1 MPTKKEKQPL
11 SVTHPELA
19 KEADGWDPALVTA
32 GSNKKML
39 WECKQGHKWEALISN
54 RSRGRGC
61 GKCAVEIN
69 AKKKLGVKF
78 TSNQLLVETHPE
90 IANEIVDIGK
100 VKLRKLRT
108 HSNTK
113 LVWRC
118 KNGHEYP
125 NTPNNRS
132 AGQGCPYCSGRKVL
146 KGYNDLQTT
155 HSELASQAFGWD
167 PTTISFGM
175 SKKLEWKCK
184 EGHIWSAIINLRTSQ
199 ETDCPFCTGKKV
211 LIGFNDLATT
221 HPEIAKEAYGWDPR
235 RVTYGSTKNALWKC
249 ANGHK
254 WTAVV
259 SARTPS
265 VKWTPSKK
273 TPKDE
278 GGKIENEEVSR
289 LDNLISNIATF
300 KSRKIETQD
309 APPMLNPEVRQE
321 AQVSISSMGSGCPS
335 CSQSGFDPNKDGWL
349 YFLQHPSWEML
360 QVGISNFPENRL
372 NQHLKSGW
380 ELVELRGPMDGHLAQ
395 QWETGILRMLKAK
408 GADLS
413 NAKIAGKFD
422 GYSEA
427 WSKSTFEI
435 KSIKELMRLTD
446 EFEEK

>member
-1 MPTKKEKQPL
+1 MPAKKDKQPL

-19 KEADGWDPALVTA
+19 KEAIGWDPGLFTA
-32 GSNKKML
+32 GSNQKML
-39 WECKQGHKWEALISN
+39 WECKDGHQWEALISN

-61 GKCAVEIN
+61 GKCAAAIN
-69 AKKKLGVKF
+69 AKKRLGTKF
-78 TSNQLLVETHPE
+78 TSNQLLIETHPE
-90 IANEIVDIGK
+90 IANEIVGIGK

-146 KGYNDLQTT
+146 KGFNDLQTT
-155 HSELASQAFGWD
+155 HSDLASQAFGWD

-175 SKKLEWKCK
+175 SKRLEWKCK
-184 EGHIWSAIINLRTSQ
+184 QGHTWSAIINLRSFQ
-199 ETDCPFCTGKKV
+199 ETDCPICTGKKV

-235 RVTYGSTKNALWKC
+235 KVTYGSTKNALWKC

-254 WTAVV
+254 WRAVV
-259 SARTPS
+259 SGRTPS
-265 VKWTPSKK
+265 VRFTPSKK
-273 TPKDE
+273 APKKE
-278 GGKIENEEVSR
+278 SREIEREQVSRIENI
-289 LDNLISNIATF
+289 ISNIAAF
-300 KSRKIETQD
+300 KSQKFVDQD
-309 APPMLNPEVRQE
+309 APQTSTNDVSQE
-321 AQVSISSMGSGCPS
+321 APVPFSSMGSGCPS
-335 CSQSGFDPNKDGWL
+335 CAQSGFDPNKDGWL

-372 NQHLKSGW
+372 NQHKKSGW
-380 ELVELRGPMDGHLAQ
+380 ELVELRGPMDGHLTQ
-395 QWETGILRMLKAK
+395 QWETAILRMLRAND
-408 GADLS
+408 ADLS
-413 NAKIAGKFD
+413 NPNIAGKFD

-427 WSKSTFEI
+427 WSKSTFEVKTI
-435 KSIKELMRLTD
+435 QELMRLTN
-446 EFEEK
+446 EYEEE